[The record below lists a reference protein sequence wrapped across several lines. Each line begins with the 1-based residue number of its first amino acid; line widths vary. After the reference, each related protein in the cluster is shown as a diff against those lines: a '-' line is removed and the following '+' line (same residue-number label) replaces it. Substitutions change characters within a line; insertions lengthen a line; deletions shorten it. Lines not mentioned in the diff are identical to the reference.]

1 MKIEPAFIIHS
12 SFCSE
17 RNKLVEALVEA
28 TGAEVVEAVWYPD
41 DPKKGCRE
49 SHKKVAQMAKEKA
62 PNASYLV
69 FEDDCEL
76 VSERWNYP
84 FIAGEDIDLV
94 YLGIN
99 GYGKFF
105 GQMYSYGTHAML
117 VSPKVR
123 DLILE
128 QTDLKAKEVWDKGA
142 FDHVINKICYDNN
155 CTVWR
160 PTAKDGERWV
170 RQAKGLKS
178 TITGCTR

>member
-1 MKIEPAFIIHS
+1 MKIEPSFVIHS
-12 SFCSE
+12 SLSSD
-17 RNKLVEALVEA
+17 RNELVEKIVKE

-41 DPKKGCRE
+41 DGKKGCRE
-49 SHKKVAQMAKEKA
+49 SHKKVAQMAKDRA
-62 PNASYLV
+62 PEASYLV
-69 FEDDCEL
+69 FEDDCEF
-76 VSERWNYP
+76 VSDRWYYP
-84 FIAGEDIDLV
+84 TVAGEDLDLV
-94 YLGIN
+94 YFGVN

-128 QTDLKAKEVWDKGA
+128 QTDDLVDKVYEKGA
-142 FDHVINKICYDNN
+142 FDHILNKICYDNN

-170 RQAKGLKS
+170 RQAKGYKS
-178 TITGCTR
+178 TITGKLR

>member
-1 MKIEPAFIIHS
+1 MKIEPSFIIHS
-12 SFCSE
+12 SLSSE
-17 RNKLVEALVEA
+17 RNKLVEALVKA

-76 VSERWNYP
+76 VSDRWYYP
-84 FIAGEDIDLV
+84 FVAGEDIDVV

-128 QTDLKAKEVWDKGA
+128 QTDLKSEEVWDKGA
-142 FDHVINKICYDNN
+142 FDHILNKICYDNN

-160 PTAKDGERWV
+160 PTQKDSQRWV
-170 RQAKGLKS
+170 RQAKGYKS
-178 TITGCTR
+178 TITGCVR

>member
-1 MKIEPAFIIHS
+1 MKIEPSFVIHS
-12 SFCSE
+12 SLCSE
-17 RNKLVEALVEA
+17 RKQLVETIVKE

-49 SHKKVAQMAKEKA
+49 SHKKVAQMAKDRA

-69 FEDDCEL
+69 FEDDCEF
-76 VSERWNYP
+76 VSDRWNFP
-84 FIAGEDIDLV
+84 MIAGEEIDLV
-94 YLGIN
+94 YFGVT

-123 DLILE
+123 DLILD
-128 QTDLKAKEVWDKGA
+128 QTDSNVEKVYETGA
-142 FDHVINKICYDNN
+142 FDHILNKICYDNN

-170 RQAKGLKS
+170 RQAKGYTS
-178 TITGCTR
+178 TISGNIR

>member
-1 MKIEPAFIIHS
+1 MKIEPSFIIHS
-12 SFCSE
+12 SCSPE
-17 RNKLVEALVEA
+17 RQKLVNALVKA
-28 TGAEVVEAVWYPD
+28 SGAEVVEAVWYPD

-49 SHKKVAQMAKEKA
+49 SHKKVAQMAKDRA

-76 VSERWNYP
+76 VSDRWYYP
-84 FIAGEDIDLV
+84 FIAGEEIDLV
-94 YLGIN
+94 YLGVN

-123 DLILE
+123 DFILE
-128 QTDLKAKEVWDKGA
+128 QTDDKAEEVWEKGA
-142 FDHVINKICYDNN
+142 FDHILNKICYDNQ

-160 PTAKDGERWV
+160 PTERDGNRWV
-170 RQAKGLKS
+170 RQASGYKS
-178 TITGCTR
+178 TITGNVR